1 MPTYARLQNN
11 IVTDVRDSSPV
22 GCYTDD
28 IVAEFIVIPSHIKQ
42 GWKWDGATYIAPM
55 VLTTPPPYNPLTEY
69 AQETEPVLN
78 EQQWVILPL
87 PQEQQNI
94 NLEHQRVHKRSS
106 IKAERDKRKF
116 NGVFVSGKWIHT
128 DPDSRTQWLGMVMM
142 GASLPI
148 IEWTTMDGS
157 TINTSPALALAV
169 FQSTAALDST
179 LFAFAKSLIAL
190 VDSSNN
196 PNEVNTTSGWPLT
209 YGE

>member
-1 MPTYARLQNN
+1 MKYINTQTLQVKTEGEIRSINPDTSFPLPF
-11 IVTDVRDSSPV
+11 IPPQEYSYVFPSPQP
-22 GCYTDD
+22 
-28 IVAEFIVIPSHIKQ
+28 I
-42 GWKWDGATYIAPM
+42 
-55 VLTTPPPYNPLTEY
+55 YNSLTENI
-69 AQETEPVLN
+69 QESTPILTQLGHY